1 MDLPGIQELARP
13 LTRDA
18 LPPVGAGSAWLA
30 GGTWLFSEPQ
40 PGLRALVDLAGLGW
54 AALEPSAS
62 GLRIGATCTI
72 AALEAFAATPG
83 CPPDWLAAPLFRACS
98 RALLGSFK
106 IWAVATVGGNV
117 CLSLPA
123 APMLAL
129 TVALDGV
136 AQVWRPDGT
145 ERQVPM
151 AGFTTGPQRT
161 VLQPGEL
168 LRAIHLP
175 VAALRRR
182 GAARQASLTAHGRSA
197 ALLVATA
204 GADGFA
210 LTVTASTVRPVH
222 AAWPQPPSRAG
233 LDADL
238 AALPDDLWFDDVH
251 GAPAWRRHMTR
262 RLAAELHEEL
272 LG

>member
-1 MDLPGIQELARP
+1 MDLPEIRAVARP
-13 LTRDA
+13 FARDE
-18 LPPVGAGSAWLA
+18 LPPCGAGSAWLA

-40 PGLRALVDLAGLGW
+40 PGLHELIDLASLRW
-54 AALEPSAS
+54 PALEPSAS

-72 AALEAFAATPG
+72 AALEAHAATT
-83 CPPDWLAAPLFRACS
+83 DWPAAPLFAGCCQ
-98 RALLGSFK
+98 ALLGSFK
-106 IWAVATVGGNV
+106 IAAVATVGGNV

-136 AQVWRPDGT
+136 ARVWQPDGT
-145 ERQVPM
+145 EREVPM

-161 VLQPGEL
+161 VLAPGEL
-168 LRAIHLP
+168 LRCIDLP
-175 VAALRRR
+175 DAALRRCCAMR
-182 GAARQASLTAHGRSA
+182 KASLTAHGRSA
-197 ALLVATA
+197 ALLVATEDA
-204 GADGFA
+204 GRFA
-210 LTVTASTVRPVH
+210 LTITASTLRPVH
-222 AAWPQPPSRAG
+222 AAWAAAPSREA
-233 LDADL
+233 LDAYVL
-238 AALPDDLWFDDVH
+238 SFPAALWLDDVH

>member
-1 MDLPGIQELARP
+1 MDLPGIQAVARP
-13 LTRDA
+13 RARDD
-18 LPPVGAGSAWLA
+18 LPPVAAGSAWLA

-40 PGLRALVDLAGLGW
+40 PGLRALVDLAGLQW
-54 AALEPSAS
+54 PALEPSAA

-72 AALEAFAATPG
+72 AELEAFAVPA
-83 CPPDWLAAPLFRACS
+83 DWLAAPLFGGCC

-123 APMLAL
+123 APMVAL

-168 LRAIHLP
+168 LRCIDLP
-175 VAALRRR
+175 IAALRRR
-182 GAARQASLTAHGRSA
+182 GAMRQASLTAHGRSA
-197 ALLVATA
+197 ALLVATVGS
-204 GADGFA
+204 GADGFD
-210 LTVTASTVRPVH
+210 LTITASTVRPLH
-222 AAWPQPPSRAG
+222 AAWPVPPSREV
-233 LDADL
+233 LDAYIE
-238 AALPDDLWFDDVH
+238 AIPPEMWFDDVH

>member
-1 MDLPGIQELARP
+1 MDLPSIQAVARP
-13 LTRDA
+13 RTRDD
-18 LPPVGAGSAWLA
+18 LPPVAEGSAWLA

-40 PGLRALVDLAGLGW
+40 PGLRTLVDLAGLSW
-54 AALEPSAS
+54 PALEPSAP

-72 AALEAFAATPG
+72 AALEAFAATAA
-83 CPPDWLAAPLFRACS
+83 CPADWLAAPLFAGCC

-106 IWAVATVGGNV
+106 VRAVATVGGNV

-136 AQVWRPDGT
+136 ARVWRRDGT

-161 VLQPGEL
+161 VLEPGEL
-168 LRAIHLP
+168 LRAIDLP

-182 GAARQASLTAHGRSA
+182 GAVRQASLTMHGRSA

-204 GADGFA
+204 GTDGFA

-222 AAWPQPPSRAG
+222 AAWPQPPSRG
-233 LDADL
+233 DLDAHL
-238 AALPDDLWFDDVH
+238 AALPDDLWLDDVH

-262 RLAAELHEEL
+262 RLAAELHGEL

>member
-1 MDLPGIQELARP
+1 MDLPEILALARP
-13 LTRDA
+13 HTRDD
-18 LPPVGAGSAWLA
+18 LPPFGAGSAWLA

-40 PGLRALVDLAGLGW
+40 PGLHALIDLAGMEW
-54 AALEPSAS
+54 PALEPSAS
-62 GLRIGATCTI
+62 GLRIAATCPI
-72 AALEAFAATPG
+72 AVLEAFAAAA
-83 CPPDWLAAPLFRACS
+83 DWPTAPLFAGCC

-106 IWAVATVGGNV
+106 IAGVATVGGNV

-161 VLQPGEL
+161 VLAPGEL
-168 LRAIHLP
+168 LRCIDLP
-175 VAALRRR
+175 DAALRRCC
-182 GAARQASLTAHGRSA
+182 AMRQASLTAHGRSA
-197 ALLVATA
+197 ALLVATEDA
-204 GADGFA
+204 GRFA

-222 AAWPQPPSRAG
+222 AAWAAPPSREA
-233 LDADL
+233 LDATITSFPP
-238 AALPDDLWFDDVH
+238 ALWFDDVH